1 MESEKNKPYSEMT
14 IEELKALAK
23 KGDAKAQN
31 NLGVYYARGEGVRKN
46 HLKAVEWWT
55 KAAEQ
60 AEIWISDSFPPRQRG
75 MFLLTSTMICSA
87 PSHAAVRWEAL
98 GPKEK

>member
-1 MESEKNKPYSEMT
+1 MT
-14 IEELKALAK
+14 IEELRVLAK

-46 HLKAVEWWT
+46 LLKAVEWYT

-60 AEIWISDSFPPRQRG
+60 GLMRA
-75 MFLLTSTMICSA
+75 
-87 PSHAAVRWEAL
+87 
-98 GPKEK
+98 